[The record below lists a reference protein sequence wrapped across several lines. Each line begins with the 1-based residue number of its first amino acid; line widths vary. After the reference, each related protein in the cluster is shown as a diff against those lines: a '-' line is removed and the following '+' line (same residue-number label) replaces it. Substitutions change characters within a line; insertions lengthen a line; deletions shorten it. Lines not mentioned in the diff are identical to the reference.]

1 MPGGVEL
8 AVEGGEARRDPDAVA
23 GIAGEGARV
32 DDGAERGVDLEPPA
46 GAGAEAA
53 ADATAQAR
61 PRRGVELEDRAVLG
75 GVEGERLVDV
85 GRAQGPD
92 SRGTRRAASIASP
105 PPIPEEVRLP
115 T

>member
-1 MPGGVEL
+1 M
-8 AVEGGEARRDPDAVA
+8 
-23 GIAGEGARV
+23 

-75 GVEGERLVDV
+75 GVEGQRPERLLRVVHREEAGGVEGQRLVDV
-85 GRAQGPD
+85 GRAQEPD
-92 SRGTRRAASIASP
+92 SRGTRCTASIASP